1 MHTNNTYYV
10 YAWYFKSTGKVF
22 HIGKGTKNR
31 YLETKISRNAYFKNI
46 IQKYSDDVEVKKLYE
61 NLTDEEACDLER
73 KLIKEYKARGE
84 CETNFHE
91 GGHGGNTGNY
101 DNPERSRKIS
111 EAIKSRIGEKN
122 SNFGKRWSPEDKAKL
137 SQKLKQLWEDPEQRK
152 RYLENRHYEDF
163 VPWNKGKL
171 GLQIAWN
178 KGQQLSEDHYIKM
191 MNIDCKYK
199 YEVYLNDQKIYW
211 CLGRTKLLNFMKEEF
226 NLSRTIVEQL
236 ISGTWIPKFNKHLKL
251 KTLQI
256 KKVLRD
262 PEDFVTV
269 VEERLINEI

>member
-31 YLETKISRNAYFKNI
+31 YLETRISRNVYFKNI
-46 IQKYSDDVEVKKLYE
+46 IQKYSDDVAVKKLYE
-61 NLTDEEACDLER
+61 NLTNEEACNLER
-73 KLIKEYKARGE
+73 KLISEYKARGE

-91 GGHGGNTGNY
+91 GGCGGNTGNY
-101 DNPERSRKIS
+101 HSPERHEKLSKF
-111 EAIKSRIGEKN
+111 AKSRTGEKN
-122 SNFGKRWSPEDKAKL
+122 SNYGNTWTDEQKQRQSE
-137 SQKLKQLWEDPEQRK
+137 KLKEAWQDPFTREKFLANR
-152 RYLENRHYEDF
+152 ENAGWKHGTI
-163 VPWNKGKL
+163 PWNKDKTYSL
-171 GLQIAWN
+171 GEMSN
-178 KGQQLSEDHYIKM
+178 DHYLKM

-199 YEVYLNDQKIYW
+199 YEVYLNNQKIYW
-211 CLGRTKLLNFMKEEF
+211 CLGRTKLLTFMKEEF

-269 VEERLINEI
+269 VEERLIDEI